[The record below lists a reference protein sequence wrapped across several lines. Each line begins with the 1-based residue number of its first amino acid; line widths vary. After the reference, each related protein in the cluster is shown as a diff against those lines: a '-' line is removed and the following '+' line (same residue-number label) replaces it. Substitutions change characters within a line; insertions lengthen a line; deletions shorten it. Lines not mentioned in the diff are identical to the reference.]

1 VQGLLQQYGLRADH
15 VGGALVARGVV
26 PPVLARMRSG
36 DIELHLAARIE
47 DAAPGTRVKLIRAT
61 FSDRRP

>member
-1 VQGLLQQYGLRADH
+1 MI
-15 VGGALVARGVV
+15 ARGRV

-36 DIELHLAARIE
+36 DIEVHLAARIE